1 MLQLPSPT
9 TWIAWVAD
17 EHARSPDAG
26 FIEVAGVRVG
36 PPVTEAQAEQLDAAG
51 LLVDTPAGFR
61 DAWLR
66 TRRMW
71 AGTIEDARTTPELL
85 GEQASGEWSFIETLR
100 HLLFVTDG
108 WITRGVAGREDFH
121 PLGIPPHF
129 LADAPLPLDRDAQ
142 PSLKEVLDAREERF
156 AIVTNTLD
164 QLADADMSKALHPPI
179 DGFTVL
185 GALQVVLFEELAHH
199 HFATRDL
206 AKLRGR

>member
-1 MLQLPSPT
+1 MT
-9 TWIAWVAD
+9 D
-17 EHARSPDAG
+17 EHARPPDAG
-26 FIEVAGVRVG
+26 AVEVAGVRVA
-36 PPVTEAQAEQLDAAG
+36 PPVTDVQAEQLNAAG

-66 TRRMW
+66 TRHMW
-71 AGTIEDARTTPELL
+71 AVAIEDARTTPELL
-85 GEQASGEWSFIETLR
+85 GEQANGEWSFIETLR

-108 WITRGVAGREDFH
+108 WITRGVTGSEDFH

-129 LADAPLPLDRDAQ
+129 LADATLPLDRDAQ
-142 PSLKEVLDAREERF
+142 PSLNEVLDAREGRF

-164 QLADADMSKALHPPI
+164 QLAEADMSRALHPPI